1 MSERIAWVTDST
13 GCLDE
18 QLQKRN
24 DLFVVP
30 MVVIMDGKEYEDG
43 INLFPNELSEIMKHT
58 QTTLTT
64 SQPSVGTFTE
74 LYKKLE
80 KSYDRIVS
88 VHVSGRLSGTVNSSL
103 QAAKLVSIPVH
114 VFDSELIS
122 YPMTLVLKKLI
133 YEIENG
139 ASIEEAFKLAGTYRS
154 NHETYVLI
162 GSLEQLHRSGRLSGA
177 KYILG
182 SLLKLKPIISIQKGS
197 LETKEKA
204 RSELKAENR
213 IFEWYREASASIRE
227 CCILYGSTPEQAK
240 RWREKILSIT
250 PDMTVHIYPLGS
262 AICVHTGV
270 ETLGISWFN
279 ET

>member
-18 QLQKRN
+18 QLKKRN
-24 DLFVVP
+24 DLFIVP
-30 MVVIMDGKEYEDG
+30 MVVIIDGQEYEDG
-43 INLFPNELSEIMKHT
+43 INILPNDLAQIMKNT
-58 QTTLTT
+58 SSIPTT
-64 SQPSVGTFTE
+64 SQPSIGTFTE

-80 KSYDRIVS
+80 QNFDRIVS

-122 YPMTLVLKKLI
+122 YPMTLILKKLI
-133 YEIENG
+133 NEIENG
-139 ASIEEAFKLAGTYRS
+139 SSIEEAFHLARTYRS

-162 GSLEQLHRSGRLSGA
+162 GSLEQLHRSGRLSSA

-204 RSELKAENR
+204 RSELKAENL
-213 IFEWYREASASIRE
+213 IFEWYRAASESIRE
-227 CCILYGSTPEQAK
+227 CCILYGSTPEQAG

-250 PDMTVHIYPLGS
+250 PNMKVHIYPLGS
-262 AICVHTGV
+262 AISVHTGA

-279 ET
+279 EK